1 MQSTSAERQEIEP
14 KVSQFPVNVVDAYE
28 QYLRAKKDEARAKKR
43 KDALKIFLDKSIP
56 YTDKSETGTP
66 IGMKDGITKVERSR
80 TATKWKEVF
89 TQTKLEVVPPDKQ
102 HLVDQFVTIYTSVT
116 TYPDFKREEG

>member
-28 QYLRAKKDEARAKKR
+28 QYLRAKKDEVRAKKR

-56 YTDKSETGTP
+56 YTEKDEEERP
-66 IGMKDGITKVERSR
+66 IGLVDGIIKVERSKR
-80 TATKWKEVF
+80 STKWKEVF
-89 TQTKLEVVPPDKQ
+89 TQTKLEAVPPGKQ

-116 TYPDFKREEG
+116 TYPDFKREED